1 MLTSSAPHSLTTQ
14 EVNSGL
20 RGIAILAVIAIH
32 ILANIPH
39 AFQIASPF
47 WPYSLIVD
55 QLGRFCVPLFV
66 MLSGYGFWEKYQKTE
81 FHPVRFWQR
90 QAMKLLPAYILVSV
104 VSYVIF
110 WLIPTWRNPLAP
122 HSLLV
127 QLLTGQ
133 ADYQLY
139 FVPAIFQL
147 YLLFPVLRKIVQK
160 LPWLSLAVALIFQVW
175 LYTLYSAAVPTQ
187 FIHTYLFTDQQQ
199 YVWFFTWIGY
209 FILGMHLSRISAL
222 MTKQRW
228 LMVALGVAVFI
239 AWWMVINRASHAIVS
254 GIDPIVALRSTHIDL
269 MFYATLV
276 SIWLFTML
284 SQWQISSR
292 KILRPLLILGRYSY
306 PIYLWQTMVLRILF
320 SI

>member
-1 MLTSSAPHSLTTQ
+1 MSKNLTTRLNHH
-14 EVNSGL
+14 EINSVL
-20 RGIAILAVIAIH
+20 RGIAIGAVIAIH

-39 AFQIASPF
+39 AFQTTSPF
-47 WPYSLIVD
+47 WPYAVLID
-55 QLGRFCVPLFV
+55 QLSRFCVPLFV

-104 VSYVIF
+104 ISYVIF

-122 HSLLV
+122 QSLLV
-127 QLLTGQ
+127 QLFTGQ

-147 YLLFPVLRKIVQK
+147 YLLFPVLRSIVQK
-160 LPWLSLAVALIFQVW
+160 LPWLSLAVALGFQVW
-175 LYTLYSAAVPTQ
+175 LYTLYNAAAPTQ

-209 FILGMHLSRISAL
+209 FFLGMHLSRISAL
-222 MTKQRW
+222 VARHRG
-228 LMVALGVAVFI
+228 LMVALAVAVLI
-239 AWWMVINRASHAIVS
+239 TWLMVISRATNAVVS

-292 KILRPLLILGRYSY
+292 KILRPLLILGQYSY
-306 PIYLWQTMVLRILF
+306 PIYLWQTMILRIMFAL
-320 SI
+320 